1 MGDIPPKWKM
11 ATAAQAQDRPFQFAL
26 FGDMPYTKVHEQKYP
41 RVLRN

>member
-26 FGDMPYTKVHEQKYP
+26 FGDMP
-41 RVLRN
+41 